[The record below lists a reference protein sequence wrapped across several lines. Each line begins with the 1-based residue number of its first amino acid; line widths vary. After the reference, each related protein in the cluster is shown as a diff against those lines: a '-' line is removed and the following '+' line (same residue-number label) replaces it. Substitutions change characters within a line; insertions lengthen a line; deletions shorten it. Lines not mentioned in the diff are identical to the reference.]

1 MKPPSDRRHFLK
13 AAAAVPWLAVGSAR
27 PSQGA
32 AAQADDEAHL
42 KISCNLYSFNRLL
55 ESGTMSLEEVIAFCS
70 DLGFAAVDPTGYY
83 FPDYPHVPTRE
94 YLNHIKRYAFVRGL
108 DISGTGVRND
118 FTLADEQAR
127 QAEVRRVKRWMEAAA
142 WMGAPALRVFA
153 GGELAEGRSRA
164 KATDLLVE
172 SLRECAA
179 YGGQYGVMTA
189 LQNHAEFLKT
199 ADQVEEVVRRVD
211 SDWLGLNL
219 DIGSLDEGD
228 PYAEIAALA
237 PYAVTWQIKEVVRV
251 KGEKVDTN
259 LDKIVDILRDVG
271 YRGYIPVETLGPGD
285 PREKVPRF
293 LSEVRAALRRSK

>member
-1 MKPPSDRRHFLK
+1 MKPPSERRHFLK
-13 AAAAVPWLAVGSAR
+13 AAAAAPWLAVGSALL
-27 PSQGA
+27 SQGA
-32 AAQADDEAHL
+32 TVQVADEAHL

-55 ESGTMSLEEVIAFCS
+55 ESGVMSLEDVLAFCA

-83 FPDYPHVPTRE
+83 FPEYPHVPTRE
-94 YLNHIKRYAFVRGL
+94 YLNHIKRYAFLRGL

-118 FTLADEQAR
+118 FTLVDERAR
-127 QAEVRRVKRWMEAAA
+127 KAEVRLVKRWMEAAA

-153 GGELAEGRSRA
+153 GGELAEGRRREE
-164 KATDLLVE
+164 ATDLLVK

-199 ADQVEEVVRRVD
+199 AAQVEEVVNRVG

-219 DIGSLDEGD
+219 DIGSLDQGD
-228 PYAEIAALA
+228 PYAEIATLA
-237 PYAVTWQIKEVVRV
+237 PYAVTWQIKEQVTVN
-251 KGEKVDTN
+251 GEKVETD
-259 LDKIVDILRDVG
+259 LDKVVDILRDVG
-271 YRGYIPVETLGPGD
+271 YRGYIPIETLGPGD

-293 LSEVRAALRRSK
+293 LDEVRAALR